1 MPANLPPQFYDL
13 EKEYREK
20 KTIQEKIEVLK
31 KMYAIM
37 PKHKGTDKLQ
47 AEIKAKISK
56 LKEELEYQRKNKG
69 KRSSFYIE
77 KEGAGQVV
85 LVGPPNSGKST
96 LFYLLSSVPSEI
108 GEYPF
113 TTKTPIVG
121 MVPFEDIKI
130 QFIDLPPISE
140 DSDYTI
146 FDIIRNS
153 DLILIILSF
162 EINLNEEFGKIIKI
176 LDDKGIKLLGEG
188 TSEDYLFGP
197 LNKRGLIFINKS
209 DLLTQEEIDNLL
221 TDFKTTLPLIYGSS
235 ELIINIE
242 ELIKKVYEGLNIIRV
257 YTKEPGKPPDMTDP
271 LILKKGAT
279 VLDAAYKLHKEIAKN
294 LKYAR
299 LWGSSRFEGQQVNRD
314 YVLQDKD
321 IVEFHTKWKDLNS
334 SYS

>member
-1 MPANLPPQFYDL
+1 MPANLPPQFYEL
-13 EKEYREK
+13 EREYREK
-20 KTIQEKIEVLK
+20 KTIQEKIEILK

-77 KEGAGQVV
+77 REGAGQVT

-108 GEYPF
+108 GDYPF
-113 TTKTPIVG
+113 TTKTPVVG

-130 QFIDLPPISE
+130 QFIDLPPIDQ

-153 DLILIILSF
+153 DLILIVLSF
-162 EINLNEEFGKIIKI
+162 EMNLNEELDKI
-176 LDDKGIKLLGEG
+176 LKILSDKGIKILGEG
-188 TSEDYLFGP
+188 LSEDHLFGP

-209 DLLTQEEIDNLL
+209 DLLTQDEIDNILKNL
-221 TDFKTTLPLIYGSS
+221 NTSIPITFGSCES
-235 ELIINIE
+235 IINIE
-242 ELIKKVYEGLNIIRV
+242 VVMKKIFEGLNIIRV

-271 LILKKGAT
+271 LILKKGST

-314 YVLQDKD
+314 YILQDKD
-321 IVEFHTKWKDLNS
+321 IVEFHTK
-334 SYS
+334 

>member
-56 LKEELEYQRKNKG
+56 LKEELEYQKKNRG

-77 KEGAGQVV
+77 REGAGQVV

-96 LFYLLSSVPSEI
+96 LFFLLSSVPSEI
-108 GEYPF
+108 GDYPY
-113 TTKTPIVG
+113 TTKFPVVG
-121 MVPFEDIKI
+121 MVPYEDIKI
-130 QFIDLPPISE
+130 QFIDLPPIDE
-140 DSDYTI
+140 DSDYTV

-153 DLILIILSF
+153 DLILIVLSF
-162 EINLNEEFGKIIKI
+162 DLNLERELEKILKI
-176 LDDKGIKLLGEG
+176 LDDKGIKILGEG
-188 TSEDYLFGP
+188 FSDEHLFGP

-209 DLLTQEEIDNLL
+209 DLYRNDEIENILKN
-221 TDFKTTLPLIYGSS
+221 FKTSIPFIYGSS
-235 ELIINIE
+235 EYVLNIE
-242 ELIKKVYEGLNIIRV
+242 NLMNKVYDGLNIIRV
-257 YTKEPGKPPDMTDP
+257 YTKEPGKPPDMKDP

-299 LWGSSRFEGQQVNRD
+299 LWGSSRFEGQQVNKD
-314 YVLQDKD
+314 YILQDKD
-321 IVEFHTKWKDLNS
+321 IVEFHTK
-334 SYS
+334 

>member
-56 LKEELEYQRKNKG
+56 LKEELEFQKKNKG

-77 KEGAGQVV
+77 REGAGQVT

-108 GEYPF
+108 GDYPF
-113 TTKTPIVG
+113 TTKTPVVG
-121 MVPFEDIKI
+121 MVPYEDIKI
-130 QFIDLPPISE
+130 QFIDLPPVNE
-140 DSDYTI
+140 DCDYII

-153 DLILIILSF
+153 DLILIVLSF
-162 EINLNEEFGKIIKI
+162 EMNINYELDKI
-176 LDDKGIKLLGEG
+176 LKILEDKGIKLLGEG
-188 TSEDYLFGP
+188 LSEDYLFGP
-197 LNKRGLIFINKS
+197 LNKRGLIFINKC
-209 DLLTQEEIDNLL
+209 DLISKEEIDN
-221 TDFKTTLPLIYGSS
+221 KIKNINTLIPIVYGSS
-235 ELIINIE
+235 ESIINIE
-242 ELIKKVYEGLNIIRV
+242 ELIKKIFEGLNIIRV

-314 YVLQDKD
+314 YILQDKD
-321 IVEFHTKWKDLNS
+321 IVEFHTK
-334 SYS
+334 

>member
-77 KEGAGQVV
+77 KEGAGQVTI
-85 LVGPPNSGKST
+85 VGPPNTGKST
-96 LFYLLSSVPSEI
+96 LFFLLSSVPSEI
-108 GEYPF
+108 ADYPF
-113 TTKTPIVG
+113 TTKFPVVG

-130 QFIDLPPISE
+130 QLIDLPPINE
-140 DSDYTI
+140 DSDYTL

-153 DLILIILSF
+153 DLILIVLSF
-162 EINLNEEFGKIIKI
+162 DLSIEEEYNKI
-176 LDDKGIKLLGEG
+176 LDVLDEKGIKLLGEG
-188 TSEDYLFGP
+188 FSEDYLFGP
-197 LNKRGLIFINKS
+197 LNKRALIFINKS
-209 DLLTQEEIDNLL
+209 DLLKDEEIQNILKN
-221 TDFKTTLPLIYGSS
+221 FKTSIPFLYGSS
-235 ELIINIE
+235 ELGLNVDD
-242 ELIKKVYEGLNIIRV
+242 LTKKIFEGLNIIRV
-257 YTKEPGKPPDMTDP
+257 YTKEPGKPPDMNDP

-279 VLDAAYKLHKEIAKN
+279 VFDAAYKLHKEIAKN

-299 LWGSSRFEGQQVNRD
+299 LWGSSRFEGQRVNRD
-314 YVLQDKD
+314 YILQDKD
-321 IVEFHTKWKDLNS
+321 IVEFHTKWKNLN
-334 SYS
+334 